1 MHFVALSESI
11 KPSSHRTHWQ
21 PKRQCVN
28 LCDEADGRGLAVV
41 SNIKVAI
48 SLVARLAYPTDLTDE
63 EWEGIKDLLPPASKM
78 GRPRSVD
85 IREIINAMFYLVD
98 NGIKW
103 RAMPH
108 DFPAWSTVYTY
119 FRRWT
124 RNGLWPKISAI
135 LVERLRL
142 ADGRDAQPSMV
153 AIDSQSVEKAQKGG
167 LNRVLTVTSASRGVN
182 AI

>member
-1 MHFVALSESI
+1 MLCNMAGLKCTHLLSN
-11 KPSSHRTHWQ
+11 
-21 PKRQCVN
+21 V
-28 LCDEADGRGLAVV
+28 
-41 SNIKVAI
+41 KVAI